1 VPPPTACPNPSS
13 PHCPNLPPHQRAHH
27 QIQFGGEICLARG
40 RSLWMSAYHKQA
52 TSRQSGQVPTQ
63 YRTKAP
69 PHLVPDHC
77 VPHRL
82 AYHEADQRSLRLVAT
97 TDQQVTGQQP
107 APGTAATAHRELEL
121 SSAAHPGF
129 CGKHARPPPSRG
141 AAQSGGGKQ
150 PARGRGEQG
159 HTLTLARPFRRRAAR
174 TARPALV
181 RMRSRNPCVLA
192 RRRLFG
198 WNVRLLTGG
207 STFGR
212 GGGVGTTGVITG
224 SRAARRAS
232 AQQTAQGKA
241 FESVHVTRITKHRSN
256 QRHPRQPDTPV

>member
-1 VPPPTACPNPSS
+1 
-13 PHCPNLPPHQRAHH
+13 
-27 QIQFGGEICLARG
+27 
-40 RSLWMSAYHKQA
+40 M
-52 TSRQSGQVPTQ
+52 
-63 YRTKAP
+63 
-69 PHLVPDHC
+69 
-77 VPHRL
+77 
-82 AYHEADQRSLRLVAT
+82 
-97 TDQQVTGQQP
+97 TGQQP
-107 APGTAATAHRELEL
+107 APGAATAAHRELEL
-121 SSAAHPGF
+121 SAAAHPGF

-141 AAQSGGGKQ
+141 EG
-150 PARGRGEQG
+150 QG

-232 AQQTAQGKA
+232 AQRTAQGKA
-241 FESVHVTRITKHRSN
+241 FESVHGTRIPKRRSN
-256 QRHPRQPDTPV
+256 QRHPQRPDGPIIAVGGNSIAVGRNSTIAVGRNSGLPNATRPASLGCGQPARPRGTGWRGPATAVQRRPGHGAECGVHSLWIRLLIRMWGREVNTR